1 MLWEVATSGYSE
13 VLRESCMANENRVY
27 TFLISPSRTSKVRQF
42 SIDRNVLRS
51 AALVLAIGF
60 VLIIYGAVR
69 LGQHEA
75 LNLKYLSVKA
85 ENENLKQANDAYE
98 NSYARLKGQ
107 ISYVEDMSKELAR
120 KAKMEHSPEID
131 ELVGI
136 GGPETVV
143 ALDKAANQLEREVRR
158 INDHLRSDML
168 RLASIPR
175 GLPVSGYVTDGF
187 GMRRNPFNGEGR
199 EVHEGLDIAVDFGT
213 PVTATADGLVIYAAP
228 HAGYGNLV
236 IVYHSNG
243 ITTRYGH
250 LSRISAEAGQRVR
263 RGDQVGNAGS
273 TGRSTGPHVHYEIRE
288 NDQSVDPLRYS
299 GPTPNLRAAN

>member
-1 MLWEVATSGYSE
+1 MSKD
-13 VLRESCMANENRVY
+13 NRVY
-27 TFLISPSRTSKVRQF
+27 TFLISPSRTSKVRQL
-42 SIDRNVLRS
+42 SIHRNLLRAV
-51 AALVLAIGF
+51 AACLVISVA
-60 VLIIYGAVR
+60 LIIYGAAR

-75 LNLKYLSVKA
+75 LNLKYLSVRS
-85 ENENLKQANDAYE
+85 ENETLKQTNDAYQ

-107 ISYVEDMSKELAR
+107 ISYVQDMSKELAR
-120 KAKMEHSPEID
+120 KARMEHSPEID

-143 ALDKAANQLEREVRR
+143 ALDKAADHLEREVRH
-158 INDHLRSDML
+158 INDRLRSDIL

-175 GLPVSGYVTDGF
+175 GLPVNGYVTDGF

-250 LSRISAEAGQRVR
+250 LSRISIEAGQRVKR
-263 RGDQVGNAGS
+263 SDQIGNAGS

-288 NDQSVDPLRYS
+288 NDQPVDPLRYA
-299 GPTPNLRAAN
+299 GQNQP

>member
-1 MLWEVATSGYSE
+1 MS
-13 VLRESCMANENRVY
+13 NDNRVY
-27 TFLISPSRTSKVRQF
+27 TFLISPSRTSKVRQL
-42 SIDRNVLRS
+42 SIHRNLLR
-51 AALVLAIGF
+51 AAAGCVIIATALVM
-60 VLIIYGAVR
+60 YGAVR

-75 LNLKYLSVKA
+75 LNLQYLAVKS
-85 ENENLKQANDAYE
+85 ENESLKQTNDAYQ

-120 KAKMEHSPEID
+120 KARMEHSPEID

-143 ALDKAANQLEREVRR
+143 ALDKAADHLEREVRR
-158 INDHLRSDML
+158 LNDRLRSDIL
-168 RLASIPR
+168 RLASVPR
-175 GLPVSGYVTDGF
+175 GLPVNGYVTDGF

-250 LSRISAEAGQRVR
+250 LSRISVEAGQRVKR
-263 RGDQVGNAGS
+263 SDQVGNAGS

-288 NDQSVDPLRYS
+288 NDQSVDPLRYAGQS
-299 GPTPNLRAAN
+299 QP

>member
-1 MLWEVATSGYSE
+1 MSKD
-13 VLRESCMANENRVY
+13 NRVY
-27 TFLISPSRTSKVRQF
+27 TVLISPSRTSKVRQL
-42 SIDRNVLRS
+42 SIHRNILR
-51 AALVLAIGF
+51 AGAGIFIFALLLVT
-60 VLIIYGAVR
+60 YGLVR

-75 LNLKYLSVKA
+75 LNLKYLSVKS
-85 ENENLKQANDAYE
+85 ENESLKQTNDAYQ

-120 KAKMEHSPEID
+120 SAKMEHSPETD

-143 ALDKAANQLEREVRR
+143 ALDKAADHLEREVRH
-158 INDHLRSDML
+158 ISDRLHSDVL

-175 GLPVSGYVTDGF
+175 GLPVNGYITDGF

-213 PVTATADGLVIYAAP
+213 PVAATADGLVIYAAP

-243 ITTRYGH
+243 ITSRYGH
-250 LSRISAEAGQRVR
+250 LSRISVEAGQRVK
-263 RGDQVGNAGS
+263 RGDQVGNVGS

-288 NDQSVDPLRYS
+288 NDQSVDPLRYA
-299 GPTPNLRAAN
+299 GQTNP

>member
-1 MLWEVATSGYSE
+1 MS
-13 VLRESCMANENRVY
+13 NDNRVY
-27 TFLISPSRTSKVRQF
+27 TVLISPSRTSKVRQL
-42 SIDRNVLRS
+42 SIHRNILRGG
-51 AALVLAIGF
+51 ACT
-60 VLIIYGAVR
+60 LIVGLLLLTYGLVR

-75 LNLKYLSVKA
+75 LNLKYLSVKS
-85 ENENLKQANDAYE
+85 ENESLKQTNDAYQ

-120 KAKMEHSPEID
+120 NAKMEHSPETD

-143 ALDKAANQLEREVRR
+143 ALDKAADHLEREVRH
-158 INDHLRSDML
+158 ISDRLHSDVL

-175 GLPVSGYVTDGF
+175 GLPVNGYITDGF

-213 PVTATADGLVIYAAP
+213 PAAATADGLVIYAAP

-243 ITTRYGH
+243 ITSRYGH
-250 LSRISAEAGQRVR
+250 LSRISVEAGQRVK
-263 RGDQVGNAGS
+263 RGDQVGNVGS

-288 NDQSVDPLRYS
+288 NDQAVDPLRYA
-299 GPTPNLRAAN
+299 GQTQP

>member
-1 MLWEVATSGYSE
+1 
-13 VLRESCMANENRVY
+13 MANDNRVY
-27 TFLISPSRTSKVRQF
+27 TFLISPSRTSKVRQL
-42 SIDRNVLRS
+42 SIHRNLIRTVIICAAVAFLIVL
-51 AALVLAIGF
+51 
-60 VLIIYGAVR
+60 YGAIR

-85 ENENLKQANDAYE
+85 ENERLKQTNDAYE
-98 NSYARLKGQ
+98 NSYAKLKGQ

-120 KAKMEHSPEID
+120 KARMEHSPEID

-136 GGPETVV
+136 GGPETVA
-143 ALDKAANQLEREVRR
+143 ALDKAADHLEREVRH
-158 INDHLRSDML
+158 INDRLRSDIL

-175 GLPVSGYVTDGF
+175 GLPVNGYVTDGF

-250 LSRISAEAGQRVR
+250 LSRISSDAGQRVR
-263 RGDQVGNAGS
+263 RGDQIGNAGS

-288 NDQSVDPLRYS
+288 NDQSVDPLRYVS
-299 GPTPNLRAAN
+299 QNQP

>member
-1 MLWEVATSGYSE
+1 MSKD
-13 VLRESCMANENRVY
+13 NRVY
-27 TFLISPSRTSKVRQF
+27 TVLISPSRTSKVRQLG
-42 SIDRNVLRS
+42 IHRNVLR
-51 AALVLAIGF
+51 AAACLAIIS
-60 VLIIYGAVR
+60 VLLVIYGVLR
-69 LGQHEA
+69 VGQHEA

-85 ENENLKQANDAYE
+85 ENENLKQANDAYQ
-98 NSYARLKGQ
+98 NSYAKLKGQ

-120 KAKMEHSPEID
+120 KAKMEHSPETD

-143 ALDKAANQLEREVRR
+143 ALDKAADHLEREVRH
-158 INDHLRSDML
+158 INDRLHSNIL

-175 GLPVSGYVTDGF
+175 GLPVNGYVTDGF

-213 PVTATADGLVIYAAP
+213 PATATADGLVIYAAP

-243 ITTRYGH
+243 ITSRYGH
-250 LSRISAEAGQRVR
+250 LSRISVEAGQRVK
-263 RGDQVGNAGS
+263 RGDQIGNVGS

-288 NDQSVDPLRYS
+288 NDQAVDPLRYATQTQ
-299 GPTPNLRAAN
+299 P

>member
-1 MLWEVATSGYSE
+1 MSKDS
-13 VLRESCMANENRVY
+13 RVY
-27 TFLISPSRTSKVRQF
+27 TVLISPSRTSKVRQLG
-42 SIDRNVLRS
+42 IHRNVLR
-51 AALVLAIGF
+51 AAACFVIISVLLV
-60 VLIIYGAVR
+60 IYGALR

-75 LNLKYLSVKA
+75 LNLKYLSVKS
-85 ENENLKQANDAYE
+85 ENESLKQTNDAYQ
-98 NSYARLKGQ
+98 NSYSRLKGQ

-120 KAKMEHSPEID
+120 SAKMEHSPEID

-143 ALDKAANQLEREVRR
+143 ALDKAADHLEREVRH
-158 INDHLRSDML
+158 ISDRLHSDVL

-175 GLPVSGYVTDGF
+175 GLPVNGYITDGF

-213 PVTATADGLVIYAAP
+213 PVGATADGLVIYAAP

-243 ITTRYGH
+243 ITSRYGH
-250 LSRISAEAGQRVR
+250 LSRISVEAGQRVK
-263 RGDQVGNAGS
+263 RGDQVGNVGS

-288 NDQSVDPLRYS
+288 NDQAVDPLRYVTQTQ
-299 GPTPNLRAAN
+299 P

>member
-1 MLWEVATSGYSE
+1 MSKD
-13 VLRESCMANENRVY
+13 NRVY
-27 TFLISPSRTSKVRQF
+27 TFLISPSRTSKVRQL
-42 SIDRNVLRS
+42 SIHRNLLRAV
-51 AALVLAIGF
+51 AACLVISVA
-60 VLIIYGAVR
+60 LIIYGAVR

-75 LNLKYLSVKA
+75 LNLKYLSVKS
-85 ENENLKQANDAYE
+85 ENETLKQTNDAYQ

-107 ISYVEDMSKELAR
+107 ISYVQDMSKELAR
-120 KAKMEHSPEID
+120 KARMERSPEID

-143 ALDKAANQLEREVRR
+143 ALDKAADHLEREVRH
-158 INDHLRSDML
+158 INDRLRSDIL

-175 GLPVSGYVTDGF
+175 GLPVNGYVTDGF

-250 LSRISAEAGQRVR
+250 LSRISIEAGQRVKR
-263 RGDQVGNAGS
+263 SDQIGNAGS

-288 NDQSVDPLRYS
+288 NDQPVDPLRYA
-299 GPTPNLRAAN
+299 GQNQP

>member
-1 MLWEVATSGYSE
+1 MS
-13 VLRESCMANENRVY
+13 RDNHVY
-27 TFLISPSRTSKVRQF
+27 TFLIAPSRTSKVRQL
-42 SIDRNVLRS
+42 SIHRNLIRTVAGSL
-51 AALVLAIGF
+51 LVLVALF
-60 VLIIYGAVR
+60 VYGGIR
-69 LGQHEA
+69 LAQHEA

-85 ENENLKQANDAYE
+85 ENETLKQNNDAYE
-98 NSYARLKGQ
+98 NSYARLRGQ

-120 KAKMEHSPEID
+120 KARMEHSPEID

-136 GGPETVV
+136 GGPETVSV
-143 ALDKAANQLEREVRR
+143 LDKAADHLEREVRH
-158 INDHLRSDML
+158 INDRLRSDIL

-175 GLPVSGYVTDGF
+175 GLPVNGYVTDGF
-187 GMRRNPFNGEGR
+187 GMRRNPFNGEGS

-213 PVTATADGLVIYAAP
+213 PVTATADGLVIFAAP

-250 LSRISAEAGQRVR
+250 LSRIAVEAGQRVR
-263 RGDQVGNAGS
+263 RDDQIGNAGS

-288 NDQSVDPLRYS
+288 NDQAVDPLRYAGQARS
-299 GPTPNLRAAN
+299 

>member
-1 MLWEVATSGYSE
+1 MSKD
-13 VLRESCMANENRVY
+13 NRVY
-27 TFLISPSRTSKVRQF
+27 TFLISPSRTSKVRQL
-42 SIDRNVLRS
+42 SIHRNLLR
-51 AALVLAIGF
+51 AVAGCLVISVA
-60 VLIIYGAVR
+60 LIIYGAVR

-75 LNLKYLSVKA
+75 LNLKYLSVKS
-85 ENENLKQANDAYE
+85 ENETLKQTNDAYQ

-107 ISYVEDMSKELAR
+107 ISYVQDMSKELAR
-120 KAKMEHSPEID
+120 KARMEHSPEID

-143 ALDKAANQLEREVRR
+143 ALDKAADHLEREVRH
-158 INDHLRSDML
+158 INDRLRSDIL

-175 GLPVSGYVTDGF
+175 GLPVNGYVTDGF

-250 LSRISAEAGQRVR
+250 LSRISVEAGQRVKR
-263 RGDQVGNAGS
+263 SDQIGNAGS

-288 NDQSVDPLRYS
+288 NDQPVDPLRYA
-299 GPTPNLRAAN
+299 GQNQP

>member
-1 MLWEVATSGYSE
+1 MPKD
-13 VLRESCMANENRVY
+13 NRIY
-27 TFLISPSRTSKVRQF
+27 TVLISPSRTSKVRQL
-42 SIDRNVLRS
+42 SIHRNIIRAV
-51 AALVLAIGF
+51 ATFFVLALMI
-60 VLIIYGAVR
+60 VTYGLAR

-75 LNLKYLSVKA
+75 LNLRYLSVKA
-85 ENENLKQANDAYE
+85 ENESLKQTNDAYQ
-98 NSYARLKGQ
+98 NSYAKLKGQ
-107 ISYVEDMSKELAR
+107 ISYIEDMSKELAR
-120 KAKMEHSPEID
+120 SAKMQHSPETD

-143 ALDKAANQLEREVRR
+143 ALDKAADHLEREVRH
-158 INDHLRSDML
+158 ISDRLHSDVL

-175 GLPVSGYVTDGF
+175 GLPVNGYITDGF

-213 PVTATADGLVIYAAP
+213 PGAATADGLVIYAAP

-243 ITTRYGH
+243 ITSRYGH
-250 LSRISAEAGQRVR
+250 LSRIAVEAGQRVK
-263 RGDQVGNAGS
+263 RGDQVGNVGS

-288 NDQSVDPLRYS
+288 NDQSVDPLRYA
-299 GPTPNLRAAN
+299 GQTNP

>member
-1 MLWEVATSGYSE
+1 MS
-13 VLRESCMANENRVY
+13 NDKRVY
-27 TFLISPSRTSKVRQF
+27 TFLISPSRTSKVRQL
-42 SIDRNVLRS
+42 SIHRNLLG
-51 AALVLAIGF
+51 AAAGCTVIFLA
-60 VLIIYGAVR
+60 LIIYGAVR
-69 LGQHEA
+69 LAQHEA
-75 LNLKYLSVKA
+75 LNLKYISVKA
-85 ENENLKQANDAYE
+85 ENESLKQTNDAYE
-98 NSYARLKGQ
+98 NSYAKLKGQ
-107 ISYVEDMSKELAR
+107 ISYVEDMSKDLAR
-120 KAKMEHSPEID
+120 RARMEHSPEID
-131 ELVGI
+131 DLVGI

-143 ALDKAANQLEREVRR
+143 ALDKAADNLEREVRH
-158 INDHLRSDML
+158 INDRLRSDIL

-175 GLPVSGYVTDGF
+175 GLPVNGYVTDGF

-250 LSRISAEAGQRVR
+250 LSRISVDAGQRVKR
-263 RGDQVGNAGS
+263 NDQVGNAGS

-288 NDQSVDPLRYS
+288 NDQSVDPLSYVS
-299 GPTPNLRAAN
+299 QSQP

>member
-1 MLWEVATSGYSE
+1 MP
-13 VLRESCMANENRVY
+13 NDNRVY
-27 TFLISPSRTSKVRQF
+27 TFLISPSRTSKVRQL
-42 SIDRNVLRS
+42 SIHRNLLG
-51 AALVLAIGF
+51 AAAASTIILLA
-60 VLIIYGAVR
+60 LIIYGAVR
-69 LGQHEA
+69 LAQHEA
-75 LNLKYLSVKA
+75 LNLKYMSVKA
-85 ENENLKQANDAYE
+85 ENESLKQTNDAYE
-98 NSYARLKGQ
+98 NSYAKLKGQ

-120 KAKMEHSPEID
+120 KARMEHSPEID
-131 ELVGI
+131 DLVGI

-143 ALDKAANQLEREVRR
+143 ALDKAADHLEREVRH
-158 INDHLRSDML
+158 INDRLRSDIL

-175 GLPVSGYVTDGF
+175 GLPVNGYVTDGF

-250 LSRISAEAGQRVR
+250 LSRIAVEAGQRVKR
-263 RGDQVGNAGS
+263 SDQVGNAGS

-288 NDQSVDPLRYS
+288 NDQSVDPLRYV
-299 GPTPNLRAAN
+299 GQTQP

>member
-1 MLWEVATSGYSE
+1 
-13 VLRESCMANENRVY
+13 MADDNRVY
-27 TFLISPSRTSKVRQF
+27 TFLISPSRTSKVRQL
-42 SIDRNVLRS
+42 SIHRNLIR
-51 AALVLAIGF
+51 AAAGCFIVSLA
-60 VLIIYGAVR
+60 LILYGAVR

-75 LNLKYLSVKA
+75 LNLKYLSVKS
-85 ENENLKQANDAYE
+85 ENETLKQTNDAYQ

-120 KAKMEHSPEID
+120 KARMEHSPEID

-143 ALDKAANQLEREVRR
+143 ALDKAADHLEREVRH
-158 INDHLRSDML
+158 INDRLRSDIL
-168 RLASIPR
+168 RLASVPR
-175 GLPVSGYVTDGF
+175 GLPVNGYVTDGF

-213 PVTATADGLVIYAAP
+213 PVTATADGLVIYAAS

-250 LSRISAEAGQRVR
+250 LSRISVEAGQRVR
-263 RGDQVGNAGS
+263 RSDQVGNAGS

-288 NDQSVDPLRYS
+288 NDQSVDPLRYTGQTPPS
-299 GPTPNLRAAN
+299 GS

>member
-1 MLWEVATSGYSE
+1 MSKD
-13 VLRESCMANENRVY
+13 NRVY
-27 TFLISPSRTSKVRQF
+27 TFLISPSRTSKVRQL
-42 SIDRNVLRS
+42 SIHRNLLRAV
-51 AALVLAIGF
+51 AACLVISVA
-60 VLIIYGAVR
+60 LIIYGAVR

-75 LNLKYLSVKA
+75 LNLKYLSVKS
-85 ENENLKQANDAYE
+85 ENETLKQTNDAYQ

-107 ISYVEDMSKELAR
+107 ISYVQDMSKELAR
-120 KAKMEHSPEID
+120 KARMEHSPEID

-143 ALDKAANQLEREVRR
+143 ALDKAADHLEREVRH
-158 INDHLRSDML
+158 INDRLRSDIL

-175 GLPVSGYVTDGF
+175 GLPVNGYVTDGF

-250 LSRISAEAGQRVR
+250 LSRISIEAGQRVKR
-263 RGDQVGNAGS
+263 SDQIGNAGS

-288 NDQSVDPLRYS
+288 NDQPVDPLRYA
-299 GPTPNLRAAN
+299 GQNQP

>member
-1 MLWEVATSGYSE
+1 MSDD
-13 VLRESCMANENRVY
+13 NRVY
-27 TFLISPSRTSKVRQF
+27 TFLISPSRTSSVRQL
-42 SIDRNVLRS
+42 SINRTLLRAVAGVGMIS
-51 AALVLAIGF
+51 IALV
-60 VLIIYGAVR
+60 IYGAVR

-75 LNLKYLSVKA
+75 LNLKYISVKA
-85 ENENLKQANDAYE
+85 ENENLKQTNDAYQ

-120 KAKMEHSPEID
+120 KVRMEHSPEID

-143 ALDKAANQLEREVRR
+143 ALDKAADHLEREVRH
-158 INDHLRSDML
+158 INDRLRSDIL

-175 GLPVSGYVTDGF
+175 GLPVNGYVTDGF

-213 PVTATADGLVIYAAP
+213 PVSSTADGLVIYAAP

-250 LSRISAEAGQRVR
+250 LSRISIEAGQRVK
-263 RGDQVGNAGS
+263 RGDQIGNAGS

-288 NDQSVDPLRYS
+288 NDQTVDPLRYA
-299 GPTPNLRAAN
+299 GQTQP

>member
-1 MLWEVATSGYSE
+1 
-13 VLRESCMANENRVY
+13 MANDNRVY
-27 TFLISPSRTSKVRQF
+27 TFLISPSRTSKVRQL
-42 SIDRNVLRS
+42 SIHRNLIRTVIICAAVAFLIVL
-51 AALVLAIGF
+51 
-60 VLIIYGAVR
+60 YGAIR

-85 ENENLKQANDAYE
+85 ENERLKQTNDAYE
-98 NSYARLKGQ
+98 NSYAKLKGQ

-120 KAKMEHSPEID
+120 KARMEHSPEID

-136 GGPETVV
+136 GGPETVA
-143 ALDKAANQLEREVRR
+143 ALDKAADHLEREVRH
-158 INDHLRSDML
+158 INDRLRSDIL

-175 GLPVSGYVTDGF
+175 GLPVNGYVTDGF

-250 LSRISAEAGQRVR
+250 LSRISTEAGQRVR
-263 RGDQVGNAGS
+263 RGDQIGNAGS

-288 NDQSVDPLRYS
+288 NDQSVDPLRYVS
-299 GPTPNLRAAN
+299 QNQP

>member
-1 MLWEVATSGYSE
+1 MSKD
-13 VLRESCMANENRVY
+13 NRVY
-27 TFLISPSRTSKVRQF
+27 TFLISPSRTSKVRQL
-42 SIDRNVLRS
+42 SIHRNVLRAVAGCLIIS
-51 AALVLAIGF
+51 VA
-60 VLIIYGAVR
+60 LIIYGAVR

-75 LNLKYLSVKA
+75 LNLKYLSVKS
-85 ENENLKQANDAYE
+85 ENETLKQTNDAYQ

-107 ISYVEDMSKELAR
+107 ISYVQDMSKELAR
-120 KAKMEHSPEID
+120 KARMEHSPEID

-143 ALDKAANQLEREVRR
+143 ALDKAADHLEREVRH
-158 INDHLRSDML
+158 INDRLRSDIL
-168 RLASIPR
+168 RLPSIPR
-175 GLPVSGYVTDGF
+175 GLPVNGYVTDGF

-250 LSRISAEAGQRVR
+250 LSRISVEAGQRVKR
-263 RGDQVGNAGS
+263 SDQIGNAGS

-288 NDQSVDPLRYS
+288 NDQSVDPLRYA
-299 GPTPNLRAAN
+299 GQNQP

>member
-1 MLWEVATSGYSE
+1 MS
-13 VLRESCMANENRVY
+13 NDNRVY
-27 TFLISPSRTSKVRQF
+27 TFLISPSRTSKVRQL
-42 SIDRNVLRS
+42 SIHRNLLRAAAGGFIIS
-51 AALVLAIGF
+51 IALV
-60 VLIIYGAVR
+60 IYGAVR

-75 LNLKYLSVKA
+75 LNLKYLSVKS
-85 ENENLKQANDAYE
+85 ENESLKQTNDAYQ
-98 NSYARLKGQ
+98 NSYARLRGQ

-120 KAKMEHSPEID
+120 KARMEHSPEID

-143 ALDKAANQLEREVRR
+143 ALDKAADHLEREVRH
-158 INDHLRSDML
+158 INDRLRSDIL

-175 GLPVSGYVTDGF
+175 GLPVNGYVTDGF

-250 LSRISAEAGQRVR
+250 LSRISVEAGQRVR
-263 RGDQVGNAGS
+263 RSDQIGNAGS

-288 NDQSVDPLRYS
+288 NDQSVDPLRYA
-299 GPTPNLRAAN
+299 GQTQP

>member
-1 MLWEVATSGYSE
+1 
-13 VLRESCMANENRVY
+13 MANDNRVY
-27 TFLISPSRTSKVRQF
+27 TFLISPSRTSKVRQL
-42 SIDRNVLRS
+42 SIHRNLIRTVIICATVTFLIVL
-51 AALVLAIGF
+51 
-60 VLIIYGAVR
+60 YGAIR

-85 ENENLKQANDAYE
+85 ENERLKQTNDAYE
-98 NSYARLKGQ
+98 NSYAKLKGQ

-120 KAKMEHSPEID
+120 KARMEHSPEID

-136 GGPETVV
+136 GGPETVA
-143 ALDKAANQLEREVRR
+143 ALDKAADHLEREVRH
-158 INDHLRSDML
+158 INDRLRSDIL

-175 GLPVSGYVTDGF
+175 GLPVKGYVTDGF

-199 EVHEGLDIAVDFGT
+199 EVHEGLDIAVDFGA

-250 LSRISAEAGQRVR
+250 MSRISTEAGQRVS
-263 RGDQVGNAGS
+263 RGDQIGNAGS

-288 NDQSVDPLRYS
+288 NDQSVDPLRYVS
-299 GPTPNLRAAN
+299 QNQP

>member
-1 MLWEVATSGYSE
+1 
-13 VLRESCMANENRVY
+13 
-27 TFLISPSRTSKVRQF
+27 
-42 SIDRNVLRS
+42 
-51 AALVLAIGF
+51 

-75 LNLKYLSVKA
+75 LNLKYLSVKS
-85 ENENLKQANDAYE
+85 ENETLKQTNDAYQ

-107 ISYVEDMSKELAR
+107 ISYVQDMSKELAR
-120 KAKMEHSPEID
+120 KARMEHSPEID

-143 ALDKAANQLEREVRR
+143 ALDKAADHLEREVRH
-158 INDHLRSDML
+158 INDRLRSDIL

-175 GLPVSGYVTDGF
+175 GLPVNGYVTDGF

-250 LSRISAEAGQRVR
+250 LSRISVEAGQRVKR
-263 RGDQVGNAGS
+263 SDQIGNAGS
-273 TGRSTGPHVHYEIRE
+273 TGRSTGPHLHYEIRE
-288 NDQSVDPLRYS
+288 NDQPVDPLRYA
-299 GPTPNLRAAN
+299 GQNQP

>member
-1 MLWEVATSGYSE
+1 MSKD
-13 VLRESCMANENRVY
+13 NRVY
-27 TFLISPSRTSKVRQF
+27 TVLISPSRTSKVRQL
-42 SIDRNVLRS
+42 SIHRNILRGL
-51 AALVLAIGF
+51 AGGLILALLLVT
-60 VLIIYGAVR
+60 YGLVR

-75 LNLKYLSVKA
+75 LNLKYLSVKS
-85 ENENLKQANDAYE
+85 ENESLKQTNDAYQ

-120 KAKMEHSPEID
+120 SAKMEHSPETD

-143 ALDKAANQLEREVRR
+143 ALDKAADHLEREVRH
-158 INDHLRSDML
+158 ISDRLHSDVL

-175 GLPVSGYVTDGF
+175 GLPVNGYITDGF

-213 PVTATADGLVIYAAP
+213 PVAATADGLVIYAAP

-243 ITTRYGH
+243 ITSRYGH
-250 LSRISAEAGQRVR
+250 LSRISVEAGQRVK
-263 RGDQVGNAGS
+263 RGDQVGNVGS

-288 NDQSVDPLRYS
+288 NDQSVDPLRYA
-299 GPTPNLRAAN
+299 GQTQP

>member
-1 MLWEVATSGYSE
+1 MS
-13 VLRESCMANENRVY
+13 NDNRVY
-27 TFLISPSRTSKVRQF
+27 TFLISPSRTSKVRQL
-42 SIDRNVLRS
+42 SIHRNLLRAVAGFVIIS
-51 AALVLAIGF
+51 VALV
-60 VLIIYGAVR
+60 IYGAVR

-75 LNLKYLSVKA
+75 LNLKYLSVKS
-85 ENENLKQANDAYE
+85 ENETLKQTNDAYQ

-107 ISYVEDMSKELAR
+107 ISYVQDMSKELTR
-120 KAKMEHSPEID
+120 KARMEHSPEID

-143 ALDKAANQLEREVRR
+143 ALDKAADHLEREVRH
-158 INDHLRSDML
+158 INDRLRSDIL

-175 GLPVSGYVTDGF
+175 GLPVNGYVTDGF

-243 ITTRYGH
+243 ITSRYGH
-250 LSRISAEAGQRVR
+250 LSRISVEAGQRVKR
-263 RGDQVGNAGS
+263 SDQIGNAGS

-288 NDQSVDPLRYS
+288 NDQSVDPLRYA
-299 GPTPNLRAAN
+299 GQTQP

>member
-1 MLWEVATSGYSE
+1 MPKD
-13 VLRESCMANENRVY
+13 NRIY
-27 TFLISPSRTSKVRQF
+27 TVLISPSRTSKVRQL
-42 SIDRNVLRS
+42 SIHRNIIR
-51 AALVLAIGF
+51 AGATFF
-60 VLIIYGAVR
+60 VVALIIVTYGVAR

-75 LNLKYLSVKA
+75 LNLRYLSVKA
-85 ENENLKQANDAYE
+85 ENESLKQTNDAYQ
-98 NSYARLKGQ
+98 NSYAKLKGQ
-107 ISYVEDMSKELAR
+107 ISYIEDMSKELAR
-120 KAKMEHSPEID
+120 SAKMQHSPETD

-143 ALDKAANQLEREVRR
+143 ALDKAADHLEREVRH
-158 INDHLRSDML
+158 ISDRLHSDVL

-175 GLPVSGYVTDGF
+175 GLPVNGYITDGF

-213 PVTATADGLVIYAAP
+213 PVAATADGLVIYAAP

-243 ITTRYGH
+243 ITSRYGH
-250 LSRISAEAGQRVR
+250 LSRIAVEAGQRVK
-263 RGDQVGNAGS
+263 RGDQVGNVGS

-288 NDQSVDPLRYS
+288 NDQSVDPLRYA
-299 GPTPNLRAAN
+299 GQTNP